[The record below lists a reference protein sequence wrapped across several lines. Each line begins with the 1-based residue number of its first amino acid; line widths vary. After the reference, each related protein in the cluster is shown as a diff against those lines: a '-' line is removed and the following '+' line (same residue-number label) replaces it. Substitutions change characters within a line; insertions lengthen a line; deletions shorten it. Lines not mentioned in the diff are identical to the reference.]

1 MWPDSPVVREHGRVR
16 EQQRL
21 RIALLVLGAVI
32 LIGAIGYMIIE
43 DLGIVDAFYE
53 TAITI
58 TTVGYAEPA
67 GGLSQAGRLFT
78 MFLVLG
84 GVGSVFY
91 TGAVALELFIDELL
105 GGRRRLRQEER
116 MIAKLE
122 GHTVVCG
129 YGRVGTSVAARLTQS
144 NVDLLVV
151 DTDEERVEH
160 ARSNGIAAIRGD
172 ATEEDTLTDA
182 GLERAGAV
190 IACVHSDSD
199 NLSIVLSAR
208 GRRPDLY
215 VLARASNVEAERRLK
230 MAGANRIVTP
240 PEVGAE
246 RLAALLLNSGLTDF
260 VEIAGRNTLL
270 ELRVE
275 EIALD
280 TGSELIGKSLAESR
294 IRSKVGTTILAIR
307 HGDGTVTSNPPPTVP
322 LASNDI
328 LVAIGTAD
336 QLEQLQKL
344 A

>member
-1 MWPDSPVVREHGRVR
+1 MSER
-16 EQQRL
+16 QRL
-21 RIALLVLGAVI
+21 RIALLVLGAFIVV
-32 LIGAIGYMIIE
+32 GAIGYMVIE
-43 DLGIVDAFYE
+43 GLSLVDAIYE

-78 MFLVLG
+78 VFLILG

-91 TGAVALELFIDELL
+91 TAAVALEVFIDELV

-116 MIAKLE
+116 MIEKLS

-129 YGRVGTSVAARLTQS
+129 YGRVGSSVAARLADS
-144 NVDLLVV
+144 NVDLVVV
-151 DTDEERVEH
+151 DNEEDLAEK
-160 ARSNGIAAIRGD
+160 ARENGLLAVRGD
-172 ATEEDTLTDA
+172 ATGEDILTEA
-182 GLERAGAV
+182 GIERAAAL

-199 NLSIVLSAR
+199 NLAIVLSAR
-208 GRRPDLY
+208 ARRPDITL
-215 VLARASNVEAERRLK
+215 LARASNRDAERRLK
-230 MAGANRIVTP
+230 MAGADRIVTP
-240 PEVGAE
+240 NEVGAE
-246 RLAALLLNSGLTDF
+246 RLAALVLNSGLTDF

-280 TGSELIGKSLAESR
+280 PGSELAGMSLADSR
-294 IRSKVGTTILAIR
+294 IRSRVGTTILAIR
-307 HGDGTVTSNPPPTVP
+307 HADGTVTSNPSPTVP
-322 LASNDI
+322 LSENDV

-336 QLEQLQKL
+336 QLEQLEKL

>member
-1 MWPDSPVVREHGRVR
+1 M
-16 EQQRL
+16 
-21 RIALLVLGAVI
+21 
-32 LIGAIGYMIIE
+32 M
-43 DLGIVDAFYE
+43 
-53 TAITI
+53 
-58 TTVGYAEPA
+58 
-67 GGLSQAGRLFT
+67 
-78 MFLVLG
+78 
-84 GVGSVFY
+84 
-91 TGAVALELFIDELL
+91 
-105 GGRRRLRQEER
+105 
-116 MIAKLE
+116 AKLE

-129 YGRVGTSVAARLTQS
+129 YGRVGSSVAARLATS
-144 NVDLLVV
+144 SVDLVVV
-151 DTDEERVEH
+151 DIDEERVEH
-160 ARSNGIAAIRGD
+160 ARANGLAAIRGD

-182 GLERAGAV
+182 GLDRAGAV

-208 GRRPDLY
+208 VRVPALN
-215 VLARASNVEAERRLK
+215 VLARASNLDAERRLK

-275 EIALD
+275 EIALEP
-280 TGSELIGKSLAESR
+280 GSELVGKSLADSR

-307 HGDGTVTSNPPPTVP
+307 HLDGTVTSNPPPTVP

-336 QLEQLQKL
+336 QLEQLDKL